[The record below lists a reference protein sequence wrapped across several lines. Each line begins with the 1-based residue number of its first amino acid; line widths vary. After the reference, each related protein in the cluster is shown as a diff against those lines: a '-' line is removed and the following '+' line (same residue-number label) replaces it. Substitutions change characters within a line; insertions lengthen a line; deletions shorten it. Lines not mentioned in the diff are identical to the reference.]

1 MRRRWILTIAGA
13 IALIVVVRI
22 AVNAANGPSSPP
34 VVPIP
39 GASGSAAVGSKH
51 HCDEALSRGFRH
63 RSLSG
68 WERRSLQPTI
78 DAVCKALP
86 GGTRLEVAAREVLR
100 IVRRQGS
107 GP

>member
-22 AVNAANGPSSPP
+22 AVNAANPSSPP

-39 GASGSAAVGSKH
+39 RASGSGAVGSKL
-51 HCDEALSRGFRH
+51 HCEQALSAGFRH

-68 WERRSLQPTI
+68 SEHRSLQPTI
-78 DAVCKALP
+78 AAVCAALP
-86 GGTRLEVAAREVLR
+86 GGTRLEVAAREVLT
-100 IVRRQGS
+100 ILRRHGT
-107 GP
+107 PP